1 MAKARIAIVGCG
13 FTGIAIGLAL
23 KAALKDIEVIGHDR
37 DREAM
42 RRAEASKAI
51 DKSEWNLPATCD
63 SAAAIFITIPQEGLE
78 VTLKAI
84 AKDLEPQTLIAT
96 VGGLN
101 SVALKYARELLPQD
115 VAFFATNLV
124 FHPDR
129 VSAVAATATAESVKD
144 AMWTIAPRPG
154 TTPDMVDVFAG
165 LVSEAG
171 AKPIFVD
178 PTERDGLAMSVDALP
193 PVLSSALM
201 LAVSNDDAWRER
213 QWMAGAAFGDAVA
226 GADSAEN
233 YASMLMAQP
242 EAAMHWLNQVMLQCM
257 ALRDAIRD
265 RDAAEVDKLL
275 QQARERRERWLADW
289 RKGRDD
295 GRAPVQQKHSMLS
308 MFVGERMA
316 GRISSSSGSGKKR

>member
-1 MAKARIAIVGCG
+1 MAKGRITIIGCG
-13 FTGIAIGLAL
+13 FAGTALGLAL
-23 KAALKDIEVIGHDR
+23 KAAIGATEVMGHDK

-42 RRAEASKAI
+42 RQAEAAKAI
-51 DKSEWNLPATCD
+51 DKSQWNLPSACEN
-63 SAAAIFITIPQEGLE
+63 AAAIFITIPQEGLE

-84 AKDLEPQTLIAT
+84 ARDLQPQTIVAT

-101 SVALKYARELLPQD
+101 SLALKQARELLPQD

-129 VSAVAATATAESVKD
+129 VNAVAATAMADSVKD
-144 AMWTIAPRPG
+144 AMWTIAPRAG
-154 TTPDMVDVFAG
+154 TTPDMVDVFAA
-165 LVSEAG
+165 LVSEVG

-178 PTERDGLAMSVDALP
+178 PIERDGLAVSVDALP

-201 LAVSNDDAWRER
+201 LAVSGDDAWRER

-226 GADSAEN
+226 GVDLAGN
-233 YASMLMAQP
+233 FTSMLMAQP

-265 RDAAEVDKLL
+265 HDAEAVDKLL

-289 RKGRDD
+289 RKGRNDN
-295 GRAPVQQKHSMLS
+295 RPPLPQKQSMLS
-308 MFVGERMA
+308 LFVGERMA
-316 GRISSSSGSGKKR
+316 GRISSDSGKKR